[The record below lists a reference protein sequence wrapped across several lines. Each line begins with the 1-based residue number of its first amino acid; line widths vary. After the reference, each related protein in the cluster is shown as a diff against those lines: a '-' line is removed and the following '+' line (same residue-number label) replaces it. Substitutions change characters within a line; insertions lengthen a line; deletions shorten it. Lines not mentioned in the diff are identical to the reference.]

1 MNRVDKKLIAFM
13 NEPNS
18 IFSTKMP
25 YVLWITITY
34 ISGVILQTIY
44 TPMIFESFVVG
55 CFMVQHIY
63 LYWVSDRLIEKKPIF
78 YFIGQNII
86 VFASS
91 YILEKGSI
99 ALLIGLLPLLISQSL
114 IIFKQ
119 KIQVWLI
126 FIFLYSQYCVAIYLN
141 YGTAHMILY
150 IFVFM
155 LILSIVLYYYIV
167 YVRQVRARL
176 RTQYYLEEL
185 ELAHKKLEE
194 LTLAQ
199 ERERMARDLHD
210 TFAQGLAALV
220 MQLEAVNSH
229 LEKKNIEKSQD
240 IIQMSLVNARK
251 TLKEARVVIDDL
263 RENTEKSKNVK
274 ESILEVISEFEKLT
288 SIKVQC
294 NIQSVIELSNFKK
307 EHIVYLVSECFTN
320 IRKHAKATEVN
331 INLEVKGNKVHIEVQ
346 DNGIGFNNISGMK
359 KGKYGLLGM
368 SERAR
373 MMNGEIE
380 FESSLGNGTKIKVS
394 IPL

>member
-1 MNRVDKKLIAFM
+1 MDRKRIAFID
-13 NEPNS
+13 ESNS

-25 YVLWITITY
+25 YVLWITMTY
-34 ISGVILQTIY
+34 ISSVILQTID

-63 LYWVSDRLIEKKPIF
+63 LYWVSDTLIEKKPIF

-119 KIQVWLI
+119 KMQVFFI

-141 YGTAHMILY
+141 YGTAHIVLY
-150 IFVFM
+150 IFAFM
-155 LILSIVLYYYIV
+155 LILFIVLYYYTV

-176 RTQYYLEEL
+176 RTQYYVEEL

-194 LTLAQ
+194 LTLAN

-220 MQLEAVNSH
+220 MQLEAVDSH

-240 IIQMSLVNARK
+240 IIQISLVTARK
-251 TLKEARVVIDDL
+251 TLKEARLVIDDL
-263 RENTEKSKNVK
+263 RESTEKSKDLR
-274 ESILEVISEFEKLT
+274 ERILEVINEFEKLT
-288 SIKVQC
+288 SMKVQY
-294 NIQSVIELSNFKK
+294 NIQSVLEISNFKK

-320 IRKHAKATEVN
+320 IRKHAKATEVYMN
-331 INLEVKGNKVHIEVQ
+331 MEVQYDQVYIEVR
-346 DNGIGFNNISGMK
+346 DNGIGCSNISSVK
-359 KGKYGLLGM
+359 SGKYGLLGM
-368 SERAR
+368 SERIH
-373 MMNGEIE
+373 MMNGKIE
-380 FESSLGNGTKIKVS
+380 FDSSVGNGTKINVS